1 MLLKCQRRI
10 SAGLILASFPPGRS
24 GPATR
29 FVIFG
34 GGGAGFG
41 GFGFSPK
48 SPSAGAEKMGSG
60 VQCFVIA
67 G

>member
-1 MLLKCQRRI
+1 
-10 SAGLILASFPPGRS
+10 LILASFPPGCS

-60 VQCFVIA
+60 FQCFVIA